1 MKDGRVYLIHI
12 RDCIQRVKQY
22 TQEGKEVFFND
33 IKTQDAVLRNIQV
46 MCESVQ
52 KLPSD
57 WKNAYPDTE
66 WTNIAGFR
74 NRLTHEYLSVDLNI
88 VWNVIENYLPDLEK
102 TIEAMAE
109 AFWDN

>member
-22 TQEGKEVFFND
+22 TQEGKEVFLND

-57 WKNAYPDTE
+57 WKDAYPETE
-66 WTNIAGFR
+66 WANIAGFR

-88 VWNVIENYLPDLEK
+88 VWNVVEKYLPDLEK

-109 AFWDN
+109 QFWNA